1 MEFLSNDLVLILCS
15 VIGFALLLLE
25 AFMPG
30 FGVAGLCGIVLEVI
44 AVYSAWAYH
53 GTVFAL
59 CVTLAIILITGIT
72 VFLAYRSA
80 VKARLSKS
88 PIILTSEEKADAGSS
103 AEQLKEYVNKEGIT
117 VSSLR
122 PGGFVETEG
131 IRLNASSE
139 GEFIEK
145 GKSVRITGVEGN
157 HVTVRAI

>member
-15 VIGFALLLLE
+15 VIGFALLVLE

-44 AVYSAWAYH
+44 AVYCAWAYH

-59 CVTLAIILITGIT
+59 CVTLAIVLITGIT

-80 VKARLSKS
+80 VKGRLSKS

-103 AEQLKEYVNKEGIT
+103 AEQLKDFISIAWSLPMDEPWDDMMKMFKEGKERNRKI
-117 VSSLR
+117 
-122 PGGFVETEG
+122 
-131 IRLNASSE
+131 
-139 GEFIEK
+139 
-145 GKSVRITGVEGN
+145 
-157 HVTVRAI
+157 